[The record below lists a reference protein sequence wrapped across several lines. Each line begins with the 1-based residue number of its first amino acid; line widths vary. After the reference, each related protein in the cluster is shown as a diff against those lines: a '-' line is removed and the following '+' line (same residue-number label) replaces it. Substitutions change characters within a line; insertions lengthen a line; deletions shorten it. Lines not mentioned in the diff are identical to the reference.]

1 MGYFM
6 DSFGGYSMCTR
17 CTKNTYAPFVIDN
30 DMMMGKKEKLN
41 ITTFNISF
49 ALINYLLFCI
59 DLYSK
64 YKYNNFGII
73 IITYYETLQ
82 SIYYNNY
89 SIYNWHLYRYF
100 STHFELMII
109 TTNAWF
115 NKITL
120 HAGNWWCTVT
130 LQLKIWFKSSW
141 LNRSEEEI
149 W

>member
-17 CTKNTYAPFVIDN
+17 CTKNTYAPFMIDN

-82 SIYYNNY
+82 SIFVYD
-89 SIYNWHLYRYF
+89 WHLYCYF
-100 STHFELMII
+100 VFNFELMIKGKNMWKTLMISFWRKLWTDEMIKEII
-109 TTNAWF
+109 TVSF
-115 NKITL
+115 ITICSL
-120 HAGNWWCTVT
+120 IRKSLWVT
-130 LQLKIWFKSSW
+130 I
-141 LNRSEEEI
+141 I
-149 W
+149 

>member
-17 CTKNTYAPFVIDN
+17 CTKNTYAPFMIDN

-49 ALINYLLFCI
+49 VLINYLLFCI

-64 YKYNNFGII
+64 SKHNNFRII
-73 IITYYETLQ
+73 IITYHETCK
-82 SIYYNNY
+82 SIYYNY
-89 SIYNWHLYRYF
+89 SIYNWYMYRYF
-100 STHFELMII
+100 SFIFELIVI

-120 HAGNWWCTVT
+120 TTGNLWCTVT

>member
-17 CTKNTYAPFVIDN
+17 CTKNTYAPFMIDN

-49 ALINYLLFCI
+49 VLINYLLFCI

-73 IITYYETLQ
+73 IITYCETLQ
-82 SIYYNNY
+82 SIN
-89 SIYNWHLYRYF
+89 LYWYF
-100 STHFELMII
+100 SFTFELMII
-109 TTNAWF
+109 TNNTRF
-115 NKITL
+115 NEITL
-120 HAGNWWCTVT
+120 TTGNW
-130 LQLKIWFKSSW
+130 
-141 LNRSEEEI
+141 
-149 W
+149 

>member
-17 CTKNTYAPFVIDN
+17 CTKNTYAPFMIDN

-49 ALINYLLFCI
+49 VLINYLLFCI

-64 YKYNNFGII
+64 SKHNNFRII
-73 IITYYETLQ
+73 IITYYETCK
-82 SIYYNNY
+82 SIYYYNY
-89 SIYNWHLYRYF
+89 SIYNWYMYRYF
-100 STHFELMII
+100 SFNFELIVI
-109 TTNAWF
+109 ATNAWF

-120 HAGNWWCTVT
+120 TTGNLWCTVT

>member
-1 MGYFM
+1 M

-17 CTKNTYAPFVIDN
+17 CTKNTYAPFMIDN

-49 ALINYLLFCI
+49 VLINYLLFCI

-82 SIYYNNY
+82 SIYFIIDTIIIIP
-89 SIYNWHLYRYF
+89 SIIDTCIGILVPIL
-100 STHFELMII
+100 S
-109 TTNAWF
+109 
-115 NKITL
+115 
-120 HAGNWWCTVT
+120 
-130 LQLKIWFKSSW
+130 
-141 LNRSEEEI
+141 
-149 W
+149 

>member
-17 CTKNTYAPFVIDN
+17 CTKNTYAPFMIDN

-49 ALINYLLFCI
+49 VLINYLLFCI

-82 SIYYNNY
+82 SIY
-89 SIYNWHLYRYF
+89 F
-100 STHFELMII
+100 SFNFELMII
-109 TTNAWF
+109 RSNIWF

-120 HAGNWWCTVT
+120 TAGNWWCTVT

-141 LNRSEEEI
+141 LNRSEEEM